1 MNKVAVIT
9 GGSRGIGRASVEKF
23 AQKGYK
29 VAFCYEKN
37 NKAAKEITE
46 KFPDVTAVKCDV
58 SRADEVESFFDAVV
72 EKWGRVDAVVSNAG
86 ISQVSLFTDIT
97 DQQFDRV
104 CDVNFKGAFLTLK
117 CAAKQ
122 MIKQKSGNIVT
133 VSSMWGQVGG
143 SCEAVYS
150 ATKGAVIGLTK
161 ALAKEL
167 GPSGIRVNCVCPG
180 VIDTDMNSN
189 LTKDDIADLCD
200 ETPLCR
206 IGRADEAADLI
217 YYLCEKESSFV
228 TGQVISVGGGIVI

>member
-1 MNKVAVIT
+1 MDRVAVIT
-9 GGSRGIGRASVEKF
+9 GGSRGIGRATVEKF
-23 AQKGYK
+23 AEKGYK
-29 VAFCYEKN
+29 VAFCFEKDGE
-37 NKAAKEITE
+37 AARELTE
-46 KFPDVTAVKCDV
+46 KLPGVTAVKCDV
-58 SRADEVESFFDAVV
+58 SKAFEVERFFKTVT

-97 DQQFDRV
+97 EQQFDRV

-117 CAAKQ
+117 YAAKQ

-189 LTKDDIADLCD
+189 LTKEDVAALCD

-206 IGRADEAADLI
+206 IGKASEAADLI
-217 YYLCEKESSFV
+217 YYLCGEQSSFV